1 MSMQMDV
8 SDLLI
13 MQVVTNVSRMHSVS
27 VDQIIE
33 VVRGS
38 ELKQEVSS

>member
-1 MSMQMDV
+1 MDV